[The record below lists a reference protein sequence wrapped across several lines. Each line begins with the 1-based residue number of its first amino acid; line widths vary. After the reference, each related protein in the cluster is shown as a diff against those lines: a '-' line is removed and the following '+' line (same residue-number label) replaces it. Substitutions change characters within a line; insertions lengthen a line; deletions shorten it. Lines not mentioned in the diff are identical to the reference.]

1 MSERNKQNKY
11 EFEDCFLAYLDILG
25 FKNRVK
31 EAKSNFK
38 EVVSLV
44 EALKTMSEFEAR
56 YEKNTRTGKVE
67 IRCSLFSDNIA
78 LMIKANDDDLPHLFL
93 IVRYLH
99 DRLLEQNLCLR
110 GAIVR
115 GKMYWPERGRNIL
128 LGPAIINAYELES
141 KAAIYPRIVI
151 NRELY
156 NHIKNAKI
164 PAFPVSENGNLTDF
178 IRRDKDGIYFFN
190 VLNPNILRKRGEK
203 LKELNNGFK
212 ITWNECAESSYT
224 EVINAVKETINKYI
238 NNQNPQVRQKYE

>member
-78 LMIKANDDDLPHLFL
+78 LMIKANDDDLPPLSHRS
-93 IVRYLH
+93 ISAR
-99 DRLLEQNLCLR
+99 Q
-110 GAIVR
+110 A
-115 GKMYWPERGRNIL
+115 
-128 LGPAIINAYELES
+128 LGT
-141 KAAIYPRIVI
+141 K
-151 NRELY
+151 
-156 NHIKNAKI
+156 
-164 PAFPVSENGNLTDF
+164 PVSE
-178 IRRDKDGIYFFN
+178 RRDSERED
-190 VLNPNILRKRGEK
+190 VLAGKRKKHPPWTCNNKCLRAGVK
-203 LKELNNGFK
+203 
-212 ITWNECAESSYT
+212 SSDLPS
-224 EVINAVKETINKYI
+224 NS
-238 NNQNPQVRQKYE
+238 NQP